1 MATDAVVDVTTW
13 PVVAQEPRGDEEK
26 DWIAPAVEV
35 ALTREHWWLFKPIKR
50 GRRTGYRR
58 MDDVAEYVTAG
69 LARLLDLPSAE
80 VHMAV
85 RDGDEGIISRHVAP
99 PDWEL
104 ESGDAILT
112 DCDGYVYI
120 TGSTRGGDRIGHN
133 LDNIARV
140 LDGASGPLGTST
152 ENWTA
157 LEVFAGY
164 LLLDAWVANTDR
176 HALNWAILAGPD
188 MRRLAHSFDHGSA
201 LASGTPDENLPDAAD
216 VERFCERGY
225 AGRFEGGRKLPL
237 TAVYERCAMMAGS
250 RATEWRDRLAGLE
263 AADWGQVLD
272 STPRVSV
279 VRRTFMS
286 VMLAENRRR
295 LL

>member
-1 MATDAVVDVTTW
+1 MRQVPTSRTHQPVRSRREGYRRCAERPAKSPIVFAVAPDAVVDVTDW

-104 ESGDAILT
+104 ESRPGPRWLR
-112 DCDGYVYI
+112 GR
-120 TGSTRGGDRIGHN
+120 GS
-133 LDNIARV
+133 
-140 LDGASGPLGTST
+140 S
-152 ENWTA
+152 
-157 LEVFAGY
+157 
-164 LLLDAWVANTDR
+164 
-176 HALNWAILAGPD
+176 
-188 MRRLAHSFDHGSA
+188 
-201 LASGTPDENLPDAAD
+201 LP
-216 VERFCERGY
+216 
-225 AGRFEGGRKLPL
+225 
-237 TAVYERCAMMAGS
+237 
-250 RATEWRDRLAGLE
+250 
-263 AADWGQVLD
+263 
-272 STPRVSV
+272 
-279 VRRTFMS
+279 
-286 VMLAENRRR
+286 
-295 LL
+295 